1 MKLSF
6 TGTPRMPPFLLMS
19 SAIISAAFL
28 PGTPNTEA
36 GPERKV
42 VIAILSSAGLSWAAA
57 ALDSNPAN
65 SMPASE
71 AFSALRMTVIEPSPS
86 EWHVFVEAPLHLD
99 HPPRRRSIRA
109 SRNLTRASGH
119 VGLPGSLL
127 RTWKPHAVRD
137 LVRAGAREARRCR
150 ADWLRRVRHV
160 AHRAVAPHGRAQNP
174 GGGRPGCRACRGL
187 AARGRN

>member
-57 ALDSNPAN
+57 GLDSNPAN

-71 AFSALRMTVIEPSPS
+71 AFSALRMTVIEPSPPNGTF
-86 EWHVFVEAPLHLD
+86 FVEAPLHLD
-99 HPPRRRSIRA
+99 HPPRQRSIRA
-109 SRNLTRASGH
+109 SRNLAPNIARTFDDPRSSARR
-119 VGLPGSLL
+119 PQDLL
-127 RTWKPHAVRD
+127 RT
-137 LVRAGAREARRCR
+137 
-150 ADWLRRVRHV
+150 ADR
-160 AHRAVAPHGRAQNP
+160 
-174 GGGRPGCRACRGL
+174 
-187 AARGRN
+187 ARGQ

>member
-57 ALDSNPAN
+57 GLDSNPAN
-65 SMPASE
+65 SIPASE
-71 AFSALRMTVIEPSPS
+71 AFSALRMTVIEPSPPNGT
-86 EWHVFVEAPLHLD
+86 FFFEAPLHLAP
-99 HPPRRRSIRA
+99 PPRRRSIR
-109 SRNLTRASGH
+109 
-119 VGLPGSLL
+119 LPQPCLG
-127 RTWKPHAVRD
+127 
-137 LVRAGAREARRCR
+137 
-150 ADWLRRVRHV
+150 
-160 AHRAVAPHGRAQNP
+160 
-174 GGGRPGCRACRGL
+174 
-187 AARGRN
+187 RGRRMQFETLFALAHARPVVAALIGCGEFGMSLIA

>member
-71 AFSALRMTVIEPSPS
+71 AFSALRMTVIEPSPPNGTFS
-86 EWHVFVEAPLHLD
+86 LQLRCILTTHHDGGQFAPPATL
-99 HPPRRRSIRA
+99 PR
-109 SRNLTRASGH
+109 TG
-119 VGLPGSLL
+119 
-127 RTWKPHAVRD
+127 TPHAVRD

-150 ADWLRRVRHV
+150 ADRLRRVRHV
-160 AHRAVAPHGRAQNP
+160 AHRAVTPHGRAQNP
-174 GGGRPGCRACRGL
+174 GSGRPGCRACRRL
-187 AARGRN
+187 AARGWI

>member
-57 ALDSNPAN
+57 GLDSNPAN

-71 AFSALRMTVIEPSPS
+71 AFSALRMTVIEPSPPMVKLRCILTTR
-86 EWHVFVEAPLHLD
+86 HDGGQFAP
-99 HPPRRRSIRA
+99 PA
-109 SRNLTRASGH
+109 T
-119 VGLPGSLL
+119 LP
-127 RTWKPHAVRD
+127 RTWTPHAVRD

-150 ADWLRRVRHV
+150 ADRLRRVRHV

-174 GGGRPGCRACRGL
+174 GGGRPRRRACGGH
-187 AARGRN
+187 AARGRI